1 MTSLIQ
7 KQRQSTRRLAY
18 SIVLAALGLALS
30 PISIPTGIAKISPT
44 QHLINVL
51 AAVLVGPWW
60 GLAIAFVMALVRNLL
75 GTGTPLAFP
84 GSMIG
89 VLLAG
94 LLYQRWR
101 NDWLAVLGEVV
112 GTGLIGATV
121 AALLVAPLAMG
132 KSPALIA
139 MLTPFAISA
148 LVGAVLALASL
159 GLLRKA
165 HLLPADE

>member
-7 KQRQSTRRLAY
+7 KQRQSTRCLAS

-60 GLAIAFVMALVRNLL
+60 GLAIAFVIALVRNLL

-101 NDWLAVLGEVV
+101 SDWLAVLGEVI
-112 GTGLIGATV
+112 GTGLIGASL
-121 AALLVAPLAMG
+121 AALVIAPLAMG
-132 KSPALIA
+132 KNPALLA
-139 MLTPFAISA
+139 MLTPFAISS
-148 LVGAVLALASL
+148 LVGALLALASL
-159 GLLRKA
+159 ELLRKA
-165 HLLPADE
+165 RLLPADE